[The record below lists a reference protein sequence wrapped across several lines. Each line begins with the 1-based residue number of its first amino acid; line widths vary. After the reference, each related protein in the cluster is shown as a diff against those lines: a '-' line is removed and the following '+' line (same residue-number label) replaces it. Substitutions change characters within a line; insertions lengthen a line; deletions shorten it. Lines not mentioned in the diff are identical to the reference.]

1 MVILKNDYERVAL
14 GGLLH
19 DIGKLFN
26 RSDFYR
32 EKGVSGEHPFL
43 SSWFVD
49 YIVENKI
56 ILNDEA
62 LKEITQKHHESQYF
76 PKELNVSS
84 IKDTNLKKLAL
95 IVAKADNY
103 SSMERHGEDK
113 TRSYKNVPLDS
124 IFSRID
130 IGKGKA
136 PTTRYYL
143 REFHKEHLFSKTHE
157 ANSQSEVNDIIEKL
171 LSEVR
176 EIKTDSFQVLYL
188 RVLEIIKKYV
198 WTLPSDTQKEI
209 CDLSLYD
216 HLKTTSAISI
226 ASYNY
231 HIEKIF
237 INSDDTLKRILRVSS
252 DHNNEYGITLD
263 KSEEL
268 KDGDILLNDGKN
280 LVVIKVKGDD
290 VLVIKPNDIT
300 EMGIIAHS
308 LGNRHLQAQ
317 FNDGKMIIQYD
328 ALVEEELKRDKINYS
343 RENLKLEK
351 AFRHVEF
358 GHTHT
363 HTHAH
368 AN

>member
-1 MVILKNDYERVAL
+1 MIFNQIKGNLS
-14 GGLLH
+14 
-19 DIGKLFN
+19 DIDN
-26 RSDFYR
+26 
-32 EKGVSGEHPFL
+32 
-43 SSWFVD
+43 
-49 YIVENKI
+49 
-56 ILNDEA
+56 LN
-62 LKEITQKHHESQYF
+62 
-76 PKELNVSS
+76 
-84 IKDTNLKKLAL
+84 
-95 IVAKADNY
+95 
-103 SSMERHGEDK
+103 
-113 TRSYKNVPLDS
+113 
-124 IFSRID
+124 
-130 IGKGKA
+130 
-136 PTTRYYL
+136 
-143 REFHKEHLFSKTHE
+143 
-157 ANSQSEVNDIIEKL
+157 
-171 LSEVR
+171 
-176 EIKTDSFQVLYL
+176 
-188 RVLEIIKKYV
+188 
-198 WTLPSDTQKEI
+198 
-209 CDLSLYD
+209 
-216 HLKTTSAISI
+216 
-226 ASYNY
+226 NY